1 MVDANTNLRAFYLHT
16 PGICSPEDLYLAYGL
31 MRERVDGSGPRL
43 VYAHFNS
50 PLSQEIKPLR
60 EEGRYVLNLREG
72 PGIQGHTFIARYR
85 VSKTG
90 VSEGRQINLTC
101 MSVIL
106 ELAGLDESELINL
119 LLKRGFSTEPPESDV
134 GGIYRLWIDQI
145 IHPQDLFKIQNVR

>member
-1 MVDANTNLRAFYLHT
+1 MSNANTNLRAFYLHT
-16 PGICSPEDLYLAYGL
+16 PEICSPGDFYLADGL
-31 MRERVDGSGPRL
+31 MRERVDGSGSRL

-72 PGIQGHTFIARYR
+72 GIQGHTFVARYR

-90 VSEGRQINLTC
+90 FSEGRQINLAC
-101 MSVIL
+101 MSFIL

-145 IHPQDLFKIQNVR
+145 IHPQDLFKIQNVG